1 MTGNIRKYLTP
12 VTVVFGILIMVMVLG
27 QMKLITKNARAAEIP
42 TPSRIESTTSK
53 AGAAA
58 KDESA
63 SQPTLWQVLKTGG
76 VVMLIL
82 FIFSIITIALIIYYA
97 LALTTGNVM
106 PEGFTD
112 RVEEILGKHRFDEA
126 SMFCRQNQ
134 NPLARIIETGIGAV
148 PRGHEVIQESV
159 NGEGARQASSLWQ
172 KISYLN
178 DIAII
183 APMLGLLGT
192 VVGMLDSFLA
202 ITYRGGTTVGTVNPA
217 SLASGVAT
225 ALITTVAGLIVG
237 IIATI
242 AYAYFRGVVQRIV
255 IAMEARGSQ
264 FADIIE
270 QGAKKQS

>member
-1 MTGNIRKYLTP
+1 MTGTIKKYLAP
-12 VTVVFGILIMVMVLG
+12 MTVVLGILILVMVLG
-27 QMKLITKNARAAEIP
+27 QTRLIAQNARAAETS
-42 TPSRIESTTSK
+42 TPAEIESTTP
-53 AGAAA
+53 GPEAAA
-58 KDESA
+58 EKDPTQ
-63 SQPTLWQVLKTGG
+63 QPTLWQVLKTGG
-76 VVMLIL
+76 LVMLIL
-82 FIFSIITIALIIYYA
+82 FIFSIFTIALIVYYS
-97 LALTTGNVM
+97 LALTTGNIM
-106 PEGFTD
+106 PEGFINRIED
-112 RVEEILGKHRFDEA
+112 ILGKHRFDEA
-126 SMFCRQNQ
+126 GMFCRQNQ

-159 NGEGARQASSLWQ
+159 SGEGARQASSLWQ

-202 ITYRGGTTVGTVNPA
+202 ITYRGGTEVGNVNPA
-217 SLASGVAT
+217 ALAGGVAK

-270 QGAKKQS
+270 QGARKQS